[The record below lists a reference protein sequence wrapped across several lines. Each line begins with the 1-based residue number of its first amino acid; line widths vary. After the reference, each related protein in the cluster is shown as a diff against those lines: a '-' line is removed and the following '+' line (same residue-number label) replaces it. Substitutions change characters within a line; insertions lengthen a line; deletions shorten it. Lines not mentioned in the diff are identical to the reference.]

1 MDDTLLLTVGLVA
14 FGLMF
19 VGIVLTIVEFRSLP
33 RWQSPEY
40 KDVAAQAQPQP
51 RPPRGAAD

>member
-1 MDDTLLLTVGLVA
+1 MLLTVGLVA

-19 VGIVLTIVEFRSLP
+19 VGIVLTIMEFRSLP

-51 RPPRGAAD
+51 RQPGKKTG